1 MYAFIDTSKLTALN
15 ESITGSCVNPFKP
28 YSKVRMITCTRCYIT
43 EAHQLRMSGS
53 NYTLTSERAVSAAC
67 CLQRL
72 DPEPMLESNEDDPD
86 LIIFVPFT
94 RVVKLK
100 SICIVGGHGGEGTS
114 PGKIKL

>member
-1 MYAFIDTSKLTALN
+1 
-15 ESITGSCVNPFKP
+15 
-28 YSKVRMITCTRCYIT
+28 
-43 EAHQLRMSGS
+43 
-53 NYTLTSERAVSAAC
+53 
-67 CLQRL
+67 LQRL

>member
-1 MYAFIDTSKLTALN
+1 MAP
-15 ESITGSCVNPFKP
+15 V
-28 YSKVRMITCTRCYIT
+28 
-43 EAHQLRMSGS
+43 
-53 NYTLTSERAVSAAC
+53 C
-67 CLQRL
+67 CLLLQRL